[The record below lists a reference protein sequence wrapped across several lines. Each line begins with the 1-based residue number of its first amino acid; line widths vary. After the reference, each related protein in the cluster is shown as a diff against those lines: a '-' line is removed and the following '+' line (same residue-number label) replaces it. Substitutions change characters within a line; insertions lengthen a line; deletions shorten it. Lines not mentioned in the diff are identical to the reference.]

1 MCAVFE
7 SKLVLTA
14 LDVRMRCEFLVRLCE
29 GSRTSRGV
37 PGLDPRWKTCRL
49 YFVSPVFFRTK
60 GCDVCMSLWIS
71 RVFQTTYVNI
81 VQGHL
86 FDLGNGLA
94 VCSLV
99 CIPSWLAGQ
108 TASSTSSTAR
118 PGRIWQDS
126 KKHLGFTGQQGSGG
140 SNTATAAL
148 LQGAS
153 RCTWH
158 SEICSRWGR
167 RALRGDCNQLV
178 CRMIPH
184 GEALHQ

>member
-49 YFVSPVFFRTK
+49 YFVSPLFFRTK

-126 KKHLGFTGQQGSGG
+126 KNTWDSPGSRAAGA
-140 SNTATAAL
+140 ATLQRQHFSKAPADVPGTLRSAA
-148 LQGAS
+148 G
-153 RCTWH
+153 
-158 SEICSRWGR
+158 E
-167 RALRGDCNQLV
+167 GDELF
-178 CRMIPH
+178 
-184 GEALHQ
+184 EATVTNWFVE